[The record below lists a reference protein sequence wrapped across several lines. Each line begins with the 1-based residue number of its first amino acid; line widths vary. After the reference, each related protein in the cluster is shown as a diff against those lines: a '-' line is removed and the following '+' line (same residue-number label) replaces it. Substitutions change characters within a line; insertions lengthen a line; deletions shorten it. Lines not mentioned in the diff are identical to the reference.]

1 VSVGICGFR
10 KGAAMAYL
18 LLRRLIPAV
27 LLAATAT
34 ISGSAIGRSPVAW
47 AVPGEWDIGAYDDCV
62 QTVDR
67 LFAEGK
73 LKGNQYEELM
83 IHCCIGSGGV
93 WQQAPG
99 GGGKCVAP
107 PANPA
112 RAPSNVP
119 THTLQPE
126 QPPVMQNPGNIT
138 QTFAPGPAS

>member
-1 VSVGICGFR
+1 
-10 KGAAMAYL
+10 MAHL
-18 LLRRLIPAV
+18 LLQRLIPAV

-34 ISGSAIGRSPVAW
+34 IGGSAIGEPATAR
-47 AVPGEWDIGAYDDCV
+47 AVPGEWDIGAYDECM
-62 QTVDR
+62 QTADQ

-93 WQQAPG
+93 WQAAPG

-112 RAPSNVP
+112 NAQPGNA

-126 QPPVMQNPGNIT
+126 RPPVMQNPGDIT
-138 QTFAPGPAS
+138 QTFAPAP